1 MGSSPTSSSSSNT
14 GQVDSRRVSA
24 ESGESSLRV
33 VLVDDHQVV
42 RSGLKA
48 LIDAEPDIEVV
59 GEADT
64 ARGGV
69 QVTEDVT
76 PDVVVMDLR
85 LPDMSGI
92 AACKEIVERI
102 PCVRVLILTSY
113 ADRGAVRAASA
124 AGASGY
130 VLKRAKAFELVS
142 VLRRVARGDEDF
154 VVDPA
159 GSEAAVG
166 VEDRLLATLSPQE
179 KIVAGYIARGL
190 SNREIAAE
198 MSLAEKTVKN
208 YVSHLLTKM
217 SFHRRSEAASYV
229 ARIEAEA
236 NRWTPSWV
244 RSASAIPAGKHP
256 DEQANQEHRGH

>member
-1 MGSSPTSSSSSNT
+1 MGSSPASASTSN
-14 GQVDSRRVSA
+14 
-24 ESGESSLRV
+24 SGRTPSKSVTPRSDDPTLRV

-42 RSGLKA
+42 RSGLRV
-48 LIDAEPDIEVV
+48 LIEAEPDMEVV
-59 GEADT
+59 GEAET
-64 ARGGV
+64 ASGGI
-69 QVTEDVT
+69 QVTEELT
-76 PDVVVMDLR
+76 PDLVVMDLR

-92 AACKEIVERI
+92 AACQEIVEAI
-102 PCVRVLILTSY
+102 PGVRVLILTSY

-142 VLRRVARGDEDF
+142 ILRRVESGEEGF
-154 VVDPA
+154 VVDPE

-166 VEDRLLATLSPQE
+166 EEDRLLATLSLQE
-179 KIVAGYIARGL
+179 KVVAGYIAQGL

-217 SFHRRSEAASYV
+217 SFKRRSEAASYI
-229 ARIEAEA
+229 ARVEAEA
-236 NRWTPSWV
+236 DRWTSSRV
-244 RSASAIPAGKHP
+244 
-256 DEQANQEHRGH
+256 

>member
-1 MGSSPTSSSSSNT
+1 MGSSPTSTSTSNT
-14 GQVDSRRVSA
+14 GQVPPRGVCP
-24 ESGESSLRV
+24 ESNDPALRV

-48 LIDAEPDIEVV
+48 LIEAEPDIEVV

-64 ARGGV
+64 AFGGIR
-69 QVTEDVT
+69 VTGDLI
-76 PDVVVMDLR
+76 PDLVVMDLR

-92 AACKEIVERI
+92 AACKEIVEAI
-102 PCVRVLILTSY
+102 PGVRVLILTSY

-130 VLKRAKAFELVS
+130 VLKRARAFELVS
-142 VLRRVARGDEDF
+142 FLRRVALGEEDF
-154 VVDPA
+154 VVDPE
-159 GSEAAVG
+159 GSEAGVG
-166 VEDRLLATLSPQE
+166 EEDRLLATLSPQE
-179 KIVAGYIARGL
+179 KVVASYIARGL

-217 SFHRRSEAASYV
+217 GFQRRSEAAAHI

-236 NRWTPSWV
+236 DRWTPS
-244 RSASAIPAGKHP
+244 RL
-256 DEQANQEHRGH
+256 

>member
-1 MGSSPTSSSSSNT
+1 MGSSPTSSSKT
-14 GQVDSRRVSA
+14 GQVPLRGAFA
-24 ESGESSLRV
+24 ESDETSLRV

-42 RSGLKA
+42 RTGLKA
-48 LIDAEPDIEVV
+48 LIEAEPDIEVV

-64 ARGGV
+64 ALGGI
-69 QVTEDVT
+69 QVTESVT

-102 PCVRVLILTSY
+102 PGVRVLILTSY

-124 AGASGY
+124 AGAAGY

-142 VLRRVARGDEDF
+142 ILRRVAGGDEGF
-154 VVDPA
+154 VVDPE
-159 GSEAAVG
+159 GSEAEVRE
-166 VEDRLLATLSPQE
+166 EDRLIATLSPQE
-179 KIVAGYIARGL
+179 KIVASHIARGL
-190 SNREIAAE
+190 SNREIASE

-217 SFHRRSEAASYV
+217 RFQRRSEAASYI

-236 NRWTPSWV
+236 DRWTPSRV
-244 RSASAIPAGKHP
+244 
-256 DEQANQEHRGH
+256 

>member
-1 MGSSPTSSSSSNT
+1 MGSSPASSSTSNS
-14 GQVDSRRVSA
+14 GQAPSRGVTPQSDDRT
-24 ESGESSLRV
+24 LRV

-42 RSGLKA
+42 RSGLRA
-48 LIDAEPDIEVV
+48 LIEAEPDIEVV

-64 ARGGV
+64 ASGGV
-69 QVTEDVT
+69 QVTEELT
-76 PDVVVMDLR
+76 PDLVVMDLR

-92 AACKEIVERI
+92 AACKEIVRGN
-102 PCVRVLILTSY
+102 PDVRVLILTSY

-142 VLRRVARGDEDF
+142 ILRRVARGEEGF
-154 VVDPA
+154 VVDPE

-166 VEDRLLATLSPQE
+166 EEDRLLATLSPQE
-179 KIVAGYIARGL
+179 KVVARYIAQGL

-217 SFHRRSEAASYV
+217 SFKRRSEAASYV

-236 NRWTPSWV
+236 NRWTPTRV
-244 RSASAIPAGKHP
+244 
-256 DEQANQEHRGH
+256 

>member
-1 MGSSPTSSSSSNT
+1 MGSSPASVSTSNS
-14 GQVDSRRVSA
+14 GQTPSRRDDPT
-24 ESGESSLRV
+24 LRV

-48 LIDAEPDIEVV
+48 LIESEPDIEVV
-59 GEADT
+59 GEAET
-64 ARGGV
+64 ASGGIR
-69 QVTEDVT
+69 VTEEKT
-76 PDVVVMDLR
+76 PDLVVMDLR

-92 AACKEIVERI
+92 AACQQIVEAI
-102 PCVRVLILTSY
+102 PDVRVLILTSY

-142 VLRRVARGDEDF
+142 ILRRVAHGEEGF
-154 VVDPA
+154 VVDPE
-159 GSEAAVG
+159 GSDAAVG
-166 VEDRLLATLSPQE
+166 EEDHLLATLSPQE
-179 KIVAGYIARGL
+179 KVVARYIARGL

-217 SFHRRSEAASYV
+217 SFQRRSEAASYI

-236 NRWTPSWV
+236 DRWTPS
-244 RSASAIPAGKHP
+244 RA
-256 DEQANQEHRGH
+256 

>member
-1 MGSSPTSSSSSNT
+1 MGLSPASSSTSNA
-14 GQVDSRRVSA
+14 GQ
-24 ESGESSLRV
+24 SLPEGVVPQSDDPTIRV

-42 RSGLKA
+42 RSGLRA
-48 LIDAEPDIEVV
+48 LIEAEPDIEVV

-64 ARGGV
+64 ASGGV
-69 QVTEDVT
+69 QVTEELA
-76 PDVVVMDLR
+76 PDLVVMDLR

-92 AACKEIVERI
+92 AACKEIVETI
-102 PCVRVLILTSY
+102 PDVRVLILTSY
-113 ADRGAVRAASA
+113 ADRGAVRAAFA

-142 VLRRVARGDEDF
+142 ILRRVARGEEDF
-154 VVDPA
+154 VVDPE

-166 VEDRLLATLSPQE
+166 EEDRLLATLSPQE
-179 KIVAGYIARGL
+179 KVVASYIARGL

-217 SFHRRSEAASYV
+217 SFERRSEAASYI
-229 ARIEAEA
+229 ARLEAEA
-236 NRWTPSWV
+236 DRWTPSRV
-244 RSASAIPAGKHP
+244 
-256 DEQANQEHRGH
+256 